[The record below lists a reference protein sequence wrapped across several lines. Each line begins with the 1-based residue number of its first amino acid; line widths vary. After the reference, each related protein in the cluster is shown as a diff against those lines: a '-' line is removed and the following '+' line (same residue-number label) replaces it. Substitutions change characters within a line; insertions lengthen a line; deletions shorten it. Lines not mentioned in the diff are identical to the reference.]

1 MVNCVMRY
9 DSRSPDHG
17 AIMRRHCQL
26 MVERDRRLEKVF
38 PVPPRMSYTRPPN
51 LREILCRA
59 KLTKT
64 RQGVG
69 TGGVEPGFTRCGAR
83 TCSLCP
89 FTGRAAEGKKVT
101 QIKIKHSGQVEDI
114 RDSINCRSRNVLY
127 LLSCEQQTGKDLWP
141 AVCWGDR
148 KRS

>member
-1 MVNCVMRY
+1 
-9 DSRSPDHG
+9 
-17 AIMRRHCQL
+17 

-38 PVPPRMSYTRPPN
+38 PVPPRMSYTRLPN

-69 TGGVEPGFTRCGAR
+69 TRGVQPGFTRCGAR

-114 RDSINCRSRNVLY
+114 RDSINCRSKNVLY
-127 LLSCEQQTGKDLWP
+127 LLSCEQQTGARICGQQYVGETGREVK
-141 AVCWGDR
+141 
-148 KRS
+148 KRFSEHKSSMEECTTTKVIGKHF